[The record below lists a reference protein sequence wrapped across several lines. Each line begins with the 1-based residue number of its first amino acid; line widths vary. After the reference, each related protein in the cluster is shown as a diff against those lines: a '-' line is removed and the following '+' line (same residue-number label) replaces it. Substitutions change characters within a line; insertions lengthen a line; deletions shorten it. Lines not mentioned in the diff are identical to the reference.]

1 MLDCARAGAGHVRG
15 GRRAMPIDDVISASL
30 LQDSFS
36 RENCGEGGKEV
47 REQRLDWSETTR
59 L

>member
-36 RENCGEGGKEV
+36 LENCVEVEKEV
-47 REQRLDWSETTR
+47 RQQRFEWSETKR

>member
-36 RENCGEGGKEV
+36 LENCVEVEKEV
-47 REQRLDWSETTR
+47 REQRFDWSETAR